1 MADVVAHSLSSCIAS
16 PKDDSEIE
24 DSDFL
29 HPRSN
34 STSSNG
40 SSCAGMVSSSRRSS
54 QTCDAPVA
62 VPEANAHYQHPQ
74 QRSIHQHQ
82 TTRRHHNQHAKGSS
96 VSLSAS
102 EERKNSIPD
111 LTVAESR
118 WVASERCWVYKLRKS
133 VDGGVYVSHDGNEW
147 FAEDDVVSP
156 ASRAAA

>member
-1 MADVVAHSLSSCIAS
+1 MIEYRADPERYLILGPPSPCFSLSSCIAS

-40 SSCAGMVSSSRRSS
+40 SSCAGML
-54 QTCDAPVA
+54 
-62 VPEANAHYQHPQ
+62 PQ